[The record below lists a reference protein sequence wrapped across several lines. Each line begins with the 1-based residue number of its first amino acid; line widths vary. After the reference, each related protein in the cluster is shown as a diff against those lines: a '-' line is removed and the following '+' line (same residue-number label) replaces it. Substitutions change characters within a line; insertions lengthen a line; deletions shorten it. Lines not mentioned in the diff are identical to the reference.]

1 VRAAQLDRRAL
12 SRGSLA
18 RAPEDRHGYI
28 ACSLIASPGA
38 LVETDNGP
46 DTLWEGGENTMMPAI
61 SPLDLFQL
69 ALALIVALAYRRF
82 LT

>member
-1 VRAAQLDRRAL
+1 V
-12 SRGSLA
+12 
-18 RAPEDRHGYI
+18 
-28 ACSLIASPGA
+28 
-38 LVETDNGP
+38 
-46 DTLWEGGENTMMPAI
+46 I

>member
-1 VRAAQLDRRAL
+1 
-12 SRGSLA
+12 
-18 RAPEDRHGYI
+18 
-28 ACSLIASPGA
+28 
-38 LVETDNGP
+38 
-46 DTLWEGGENTMMPAI
+46 MMPAI

>member
-1 VRAAQLDRRAL
+1 
-12 SRGSLA
+12 
-18 RAPEDRHGYI
+18 
-28 ACSLIASPGA
+28 
-38 LVETDNGP
+38 
-46 DTLWEGGENTMMPAI
+46 MMPLI

>member
-1 VRAAQLDRRAL
+1 LQPDGVRRSTGLNRQR
-12 SRGSLA
+12 SRH
-18 RAPEDRHGYI
+18 P
-28 ACSLIASPGA
+28 
-38 LVETDNGP
+38 V
-46 DTLWEGGENTMMPAI
+46 GGWRTMMPVI

>member
-1 VRAAQLDRRAL
+1 V
-12 SRGSLA
+12 
-18 RAPEDRHGYI
+18 
-28 ACSLIASPGA
+28 
-38 LVETDNGP
+38 
-46 DTLWEGGENTMMPAI
+46 GGWQTVMPMI

>member
-1 VRAAQLDRRAL
+1 
-12 SRGSLA
+12 
-18 RAPEDRHGYI
+18 
-28 ACSLIASPGA
+28 
-38 LVETDNGP
+38 
-46 DTLWEGGENTMMPAI
+46 MPVI

>member
-1 VRAAQLDRRAL
+1 V
-12 SRGSLA
+12 
-18 RAPEDRHGYI
+18 
-28 ACSLIASPGA
+28 
-38 LVETDNGP
+38 
-46 DTLWEGGENTMMPAI
+46 GGWRSMMPVI

>member
-1 VRAAQLDRRAL
+1 
-12 SRGSLA
+12 
-18 RAPEDRHGYI
+18 
-28 ACSLIASPGA
+28 
-38 LVETDNGP
+38 
-46 DTLWEGGENTMMPAI
+46 MI

>member
-1 VRAAQLDRRAL
+1 VI
-12 SRGSLA
+12 
-18 RAPEDRHGYI
+18 P
-28 ACSLIASPGA
+28 
-38 LVETDNGP
+38 V
-46 DTLWEGGENTMMPAI
+46 I

>member
-1 VRAAQLDRRAL
+1 M
-12 SRGSLA
+12 G
-18 RAPEDRHGYI
+18 G
-28 ACSLIASPGA
+28 G
-38 LVETDNGP
+38 ETD
-46 DTLWEGGENTMMPAI
+46 MMPMI

>member
-1 VRAAQLDRRAL
+1 M
-12 SRGSLA
+12 
-18 RAPEDRHGYI
+18 
-28 ACSLIASPGA
+28 
-38 LVETDNGP
+38 
-46 DTLWEGGENTMMPAI
+46 GGWRTVIPVI

>member
-1 VRAAQLDRRAL
+1 V
-12 SRGSLA
+12 
-18 RAPEDRHGYI
+18 
-28 ACSLIASPGA
+28 
-38 LVETDNGP
+38 
-46 DTLWEGGENTMMPAI
+46 GGWQTVMPML

>member
-1 VRAAQLDRRAL
+1 MLPV
-12 SRGSLA
+12 
-18 RAPEDRHGYI
+18 
-28 ACSLIASPGA
+28 
-38 LVETDNGP
+38 
-46 DTLWEGGENTMMPAI
+46 I